1 MLERLSLYNDV
12 LLVASSPLQERITQ
26 QEFLFS
32 TSVHSDKNKICIR
45 EKDCRRI
52 KMCAGERLPYF
63 NFLLS
68 NNNRDWSVIFFS
80 LPYRMT
86 SSSPFNCE
94 TPNLILKVVNRQE
107 KDFFQKLEHSLFSE
121 IGLNSWFKKIW
132 QFKQHVV
139 HFHSYTM
146 SGRLELDVLI
156 DILQNSFDQTTL
168 QTRVLQWDEKLPIPD
183 PPPLRSLV
191 EHLVRRRLPSCAT
204 SVENGLNNL
213 FVHSACRV
221 LGLRDAHKRYERAR
235 TS

>member
-1 MLERLSLYNDV
+1 MLRHAKVWKFKRPLSQNEEPFV
-12 LLVASSPLQERITQ
+12 KVFRAIIPLESRNSEESIV
-26 QEFLFS
+26 S
-32 TSVHSDKNKICIR
+32 
-45 EKDCRRI
+45 
-52 KMCAGERLPYF
+52 YF
-63 NFLLS
+63 DFWWRHVQPK
-68 NNNRDWSVIFFS
+68 NRDWSVIFFS
-80 LPYRMT
+80 LPHRMT

-94 TPNLILKVVNRQE
+94 TPNLILKVMNRQE

>member
-1 MLERLSLYNDV
+1 
-12 LLVASSPLQERITQ
+12 
-26 QEFLFS
+26 
-32 TSVHSDKNKICIR
+32 
-45 EKDCRRI
+45 
-52 KMCAGERLPYF
+52 
-63 NFLLS
+63 
-68 NNNRDWSVIFFS
+68 
-80 LPYRMT
+80 MT

-94 TPNLILKVVNRQE
+94 TPNLVLKDVNRQE
-107 KDFFQKLEHSLFSE
+107 KDFVQKLDHSLFSE
-121 IGLNSWFKKIW
+121 IGLNSWFKKIS

-204 SVENGLNNL
+204 SAENGLNNL

>member
-1 MLERLSLYNDV
+1 MYRLWRHRLCRSALHNKNFC
-12 LLVASSPLQERITQ
+12 SP
-26 QEFLFS
+26 FLFTATKTKYAS
-32 TSVHSDKNKICIR
+32 EKEIVEESRCAQVSDYLTLI
-45 EKDCRRI
+45 
-52 KMCAGERLPYF
+52 
-63 NFLLS
+63 FLLS
-68 NNNRDWSVIFFS
+68 NNNRDWSVIFLS

-94 TPNLILKVVNRQE
+94 TPNFVLKDVNGQE

-204 SVENGLNNL
+204 SVQNGLNNL

>member
-1 MLERLSLYNDV
+1 MLEDLVSTTMYRLWRHRLCRSALHNKNFC
-12 LLVASSPLQERITQ
+12 SPL
-26 QEFLFS
+26 LFTATKTKYAAEKEIVEES
-32 TSVHSDKNKICIR
+32 RCAQVSDYLTLI
-45 EKDCRRI
+45 
-52 KMCAGERLPYF
+52 
-63 NFLLS
+63 FLLS
-68 NNNRDWSVIFFS
+68 NNNRDWGVIFLS

-94 TPNLILKVVNRQE
+94 TPNLILKVMNRQE

-204 SVENGLNNL
+204 SVQNGLNNL